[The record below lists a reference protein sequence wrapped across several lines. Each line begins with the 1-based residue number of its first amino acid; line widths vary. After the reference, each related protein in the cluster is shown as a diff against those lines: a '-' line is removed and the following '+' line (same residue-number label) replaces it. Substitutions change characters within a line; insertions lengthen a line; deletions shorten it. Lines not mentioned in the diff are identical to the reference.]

1 MERSSGFTLVEL
13 LSVLA
18 VAAVLLSIGV
28 PSLASL
34 VSSSRVSST
43 ANDLLGDLF
52 LTRSEA
58 IKRKQRVVMCK
69 SADGES
75 CAATGGWQ
83 QGWIVF
89 VDSDGDAQ
97 RDAGETLLRAQSA
110 LAGSMRL
117 TGTQPVAK
125 YVSYMPT
132 GSTKLVGGGFQ
143 AGTLTVCSESAAPAT
158 ARQIIVNS
166 TGRPRT
172 QKVQL
177 DSCD

>member
-1 MERSSGFTLVEL
+1 MTKSTGFTLVETL
-13 LSVLA
+13 AVLA
-18 VAAVLLSIGV
+18 VASVLLSIGV

-34 VSSSRVSST
+34 ASTSRVSS
-43 ANDLLGDLF
+43 AAGDLLADLL

-58 IKRKQRVVMCK
+58 AKRKVRVVMCK
-69 SADGES
+69 SANGES

-97 RDAGETLLRAQSA
+97 RDAGETLLRVQPA
-110 LAGSMRL
+110 LAGTMRL

-125 YVSYMPT
+125 YVSYVST

-143 AGTLTVCSESAAPAT
+143 AGTLTVCSQSAEPST

-177 DSCD
+177 PSCA